1 MKKLLFICCM
11 VMLLPAYA
19 CAQNRMEFNGV
30 LMGQPRE
37 KFVSELSNK
46 GYKLIL
52 KDENNIPGDVLTGKF
67 HNRPDYVIRIVDT
80 GENKILEDKL
90 VWCVHATSPIV
101 SVDSYKF
108 VVDEYNYFV
117 SLFTKKYG
125 EPKSRTRNGCMFETQ
140 TGNIIVQINDDMI
153 THMNVEILYID
164 KLTHS
169 LYNFL
174 NE

>member
-19 CAQNRMEFNGV
+19 CAQNHMEFNGV

-37 KFVSELSNK
+37 KFVSELSNN

-52 KDENNIPGDVLTGKF
+52 NDENNIPWVLVGTF
-67 HNRPDYVIRIVDT
+67 HNRPGYEIRIVDT
-80 GENKILEDKL
+80 GEIVERKL
-90 VWCVHATSPIV
+90 VWCVHATSPSV

-108 VVDEYNYFV
+108 LVDEYNYFV

-125 EPKSRTRNGCMFETQ
+125 EPKSGTRNGCMFETQ
-140 TGNIIVQINDDMI
+140 TGNVIVQLNDDMI

-164 KLTHS
+164 KLTHRLYS
-169 LYNFL
+169 LL
-174 NE
+174 SE